1 MMQLS
6 LHANATTTP
15 KTRAYIQSS
24 DKSVIELS
32 EELGVNPS
40 TIYRWRKRETVTD
53 RSHTRHN
60 LGQSTNL
67 EQEALITSLRQDIG
81 LSIDDI
87 TEVMNRCLAIHLT
100 SSSVGRCLRR
110 LHINKGPLK
119 AETTNAVKPFEPT
132 TFGYVH
138 IDLKQLTKL
147 NGKLSYIFVAIERT
161 TRFVYVQMIARKD
174 RASVKQCLE
183 GFLKAFTYPVHTI
196 LTDNGSE
203 FTDRFSDDMKGK
215 TKGKP
220 SGKHPFD
227 LICKQHGIKHKLTR
241 PYRPQTN
248 GMVERFN
255 RRLAEAIRSARPYRK
270 AKNRFETHQQRNE
283 FVLGFVHS
291 YNRTRLR
298 CLKYKSPLEILANHT
313 GDNTTREREP
323 HQ

>member
-1 MMQLS
+1 MQLS

-15 KTRAYIQSS
+15 RTRSYIQSS
-24 DKSVIELS
+24 QKTAIELA
-32 EELGVNPS
+32 EELGVAVT
-40 TIYRWRKRETVTD
+40 TIYRWRNRCEVAD

-60 LGQSTNL
+60 LHQSTSL
-67 EQEALITSLRQDIG
+67 EEEALIAGLRRDVG

-87 TEVMNRCLAIHLT
+87 TEVMNRCLNIKLS

-110 LHINKGPLK
+110 LGVKKGPVRDQD
-119 AETTNAVKPFEPT
+119 TNTVKPFKPT

-174 RASVKQCLE
+174 RGSVKQCLE
-183 GFLKAFTYPVHTI
+183 GFLKAFAYPVHTI

-215 TKGKP
+215 TKGNP

-227 LICKQHGIKHKLTR
+227 LVCKQNSIKHKLTR

-283 FVLGFVHS
+283 FVQNFVHG

-298 CLKYKSPLEILANHT
+298 CLKYKAPLEILANHT
-313 GDNTTREREP
+313 GDNTIG
-323 HQ
+323 